1 MAFPFLIALPSVPMA
16 TGETDDELRSRLT
29 PMQYHCTQEAGTEAP
44 FTGEYWD
51 DERPGTYSCVV
62 CGEPLFESS
71 TKFDAGC
78 GWPSFWGPISDDRID
93 ERPDRSPGRVR
104 TETTCGSCGAN
115 LGHVF
120 PDGPQPTGDRYCI
133 NSAGITLEPDEGSGS

>member
-1 MAFPFLIALPSVPMA
+1 MD
-16 TGETDDELRSRLT
+16 TDETDEQLRARLT
-29 PMQYHCTQEAGTEAP
+29 PMQYQCTQEAGTERP

-51 DERPGTYSCVV
+51 DERAGTYRCVV
-62 CGEPLFESS
+62 CDEPLFESD

-78 GWPSFWGPISDDRID
+78 GWPSFWAPVGDDVVDTRAD
-93 ERPDRSPGRVR
+93 DSRGMSRV
-104 TETTCGSCGAN
+104 ETTCRSCGAH

-133 NSAGITLEPDEGSGS
+133 NSACITLEPRGGPGA

>member
-1 MAFPFLIALPSVPMA
+1 MAFPCLIALPSVPMA

-78 GWPSFWGPISDDRID
+78 GWPSFWAPISDDLID
-93 ERPDRSPGRVR
+93 ERPDHSLGRVR
-104 TETTCGSCGAN
+104 TETTCGSCGAH

-120 PDGPQPTGDRYCI
+120 PDGPQPTGDRFCI
-133 NSAGITLEPDEGSGS
+133 NSACITLEPEDGAGS

>member
-1 MAFPFLIALPSVPMA
+1 MAFPCLIALPSVPMA
-16 TGETDDELRSRLT
+16 TGETDDELHSRLT

-51 DERPGTYSCVV
+51 DERPGTYNCVV

-78 GWPSFWGPISDDRID
+78 GWPSFWAPISDDLID
-93 ERPDRSPGRVR
+93 ERPDHSLGRVR
-104 TETTCGSCGAN
+104 TETTCGSCGAH

-133 NSAGITLEPDEGSGS
+133 NSACITLEPEDGAGS

>member
-1 MAFPFLIALPSVPMA
+1 M
-16 TGETDDELRSRLT
+16 TTDETDDELRSRLT
-29 PMQYHCTQEAGTEAP
+29 PLQYHCTQEAGTEAP

-51 DERPGTYSCVV
+51 DERAGTYSCVV
-62 CGEPLFESS
+62 CGEPLFEST

-78 GWPSFWGPISDDRID
+78 GWPSFWEPISDDLID
-93 ERPDRSPGRVR
+93 ERPDHSLGRVR
-104 TETTCGSCGAN
+104 TETTCGSCGAH

-133 NSAGITLEPDEGSGS
+133 NSACITLEPDGGPAA

>member
-1 MAFPFLIALPSVPMA
+1 MAFPCLIALPSVPMA

-78 GWPSFWGPISDDRID
+78 GWPSFWAPISDDLID
-93 ERPDRSPGRVR
+93 ERPDHSLGRVR
-104 TETTCGSCGAN
+104 TETTCGSCGAH

-133 NSAGITLEPDEGSGS
+133 NSACITLEPEDGAGS